1 MRDFVNLYHLSKF
14 TTGEMFRFPTVVDPE
29 IWILSIIHKPACKI
43 QTRQVTNVKFAVLH
57 D

>member
-1 MRDFVNLYHLSKF
+1 
-14 TTGEMFRFPTVVDPE
+14 MFRFPTVVDPE